1 MDELYTYELA
11 NYPGG
16 FYALEDGYMDSWHD
30 GSFYSAVLTPG
41 RLFDYTIPWNNQKI
55 DVHPPLYYCLIYTA
69 ESLFPQLGLPWVGL
83 LPNFV
88 CILAGAA
95 VLYCTAKRL
104 IGRFWPAW
112 TAAACWLL
120 CVGVQGMAVFTR
132 MYSLMML
139 EGIVLLYCHVVLWQA
154 LQAGQKP
161 PRAVWPGL
169 FAVTMAGALTQYFF
183 LVFCF
188 FVCGLFGIWLL
199 AARRFKT
206 AGCYVITEFAALAA
220 AYAAFPTMKA
230 HIFSGSRGKEAFAS
244 VFDLSA
250 LAEWGRSIGTVVQ
263 LLAAQFG
270 GLWLWAVVVAAAAV
284 VLWRRGCRLRG
295 KGLFAAGLLLASAG
309 YVALIDKAAPFEADR
324 YYVVIYA
331 AVVLA
336 VAVVLARLAPQHE
349 TLLLLALVPILAA
362 HRTDPNAYLYEDA
375 APRKAAL
382 ADTERLPAVVL
393 NKAGYEVAPDLFLEE
408 FAKREAVDQAS
419 GEDDAASLRAAVESR
434 DLHGGFLLY
443 GYIYDADE
451 LRALAEDTLDVEKI
465 ELVTDGERCPVYY
478 IELK

>member
-1 MDELYTYELA
+1 M
-11 NYPGG
+11 
-16 FYALEDGYMDSWHD
+16 
-30 GSFYSAVLTPG
+30 
-41 RLFDYTIPWNNQKI
+41 
-55 DVHPPLYYCLIYTA
+55 
-69 ESLFPQLGLPWVGL
+69 
-83 LPNFV
+83 
-88 CILAGAA
+88 
-95 VLYCTAKRL
+95 
-104 IGRFWPAW
+104 
-112 TAAACWLL
+112 
-120 CVGVQGMAVFTR
+120 
-132 MYSLMML
+132 
-139 EGIVLLYCHVVLWQA
+139 
-154 LQAGQKP
+154 
-161 PRAVWPGL
+161 
-169 FAVTMAGALTQYFF
+169 
-183 LVFCF
+183 
-188 FVCGLFGIWLL
+188 
-199 AARRFKT
+199 
-206 AGCYVITEFAALAA
+206 
-220 AYAAFPTMKA
+220 
-230 HIFSGSRGKEAFAS
+230 
-244 VFDLSA
+244 
-250 LAEWGRSIGTVVQ
+250 
-263 LLAAQFG
+263 
-270 GLWLWAVVVAAAAV
+270 VVAAAAV

-309 YVALIDKAAPFEADR
+309 YVALIDKAAPFKADR

-331 AVVLA
+331 
-336 VAVVLARLAPQHE
+336 AVVLARLAPQHE

-434 DLHGGFLLY
+434 DLHDGFLLY

>member
-1 MDELYTYELA
+1 MGLFDSFKGPDFNEGIETYK
-11 NYPGG
+11 NTK
-16 FYALEDGYMDSWHD
+16 D
-30 GSFYSAVLTPG
+30 AVL
-41 RLFDYTIPWNNQKI
+41 L
-55 DVHPPLYYCLIYTA
+55 DVRTQEEY
-69 ESLFPQLGLPWVGL
+69 
-83 LPNFV
+83 
-88 CILAGAA
+88 
-95 VLYCTAKRL
+95 
-104 IGRFWPAW
+104 
-112 TAAACWLL
+112 
-120 CVGVQGMAVFTR
+120 
-132 MYSLMML
+132 L
-139 EGIVLLYCHVVLWQA
+139 EGRVPGSWNIP
-154 LQAGQKP
+154 LQEIQKVE
-161 PRAVWPGL
+161 R
-169 FAVTMAGALTQYFF
+169 
-183 LVFCF
+183 
-188 FVCGLFGIWLL
+188 
-199 AARRFKT
+199 
-206 AGCYVITEFAALAA
+206 
-220 AYAAFPTMKA
+220 
-230 HIFSGSRGKEAFAS
+230 
-244 VFDLSA
+244 
-250 LAEWGRSIGTVVQ
+250 
-263 LLAAQFG
+263 
-270 GLWLWAVVVAAAAV
+270 
-284 VLWRRGCRLRG
+284 
-295 KGLFAAGLLLASAG
+295 
-309 YVALIDKAAPFEADR
+309 LIDKAAPFEADR

-434 DLHGGFLLY
+434 DLHDGFLLY

>member
-1 MDELYTYELA
+1 M
-11 NYPGG
+11 
-16 FYALEDGYMDSWHD
+16 
-30 GSFYSAVLTPG
+30 
-41 RLFDYTIPWNNQKI
+41 
-55 DVHPPLYYCLIYTA
+55 
-69 ESLFPQLGLPWVGL
+69 
-83 LPNFV
+83 
-88 CILAGAA
+88 
-95 VLYCTAKRL
+95 
-104 IGRFWPAW
+104 
-112 TAAACWLL
+112 
-120 CVGVQGMAVFTR
+120 
-132 MYSLMML
+132 
-139 EGIVLLYCHVVLWQA
+139 
-154 LQAGQKP
+154 
-161 PRAVWPGL
+161 
-169 FAVTMAGALTQYFF
+169 
-183 LVFCF
+183 
-188 FVCGLFGIWLL
+188 
-199 AARRFKT
+199 
-206 AGCYVITEFAALAA
+206 
-220 AYAAFPTMKA
+220 
-230 HIFSGSRGKEAFAS
+230 
-244 VFDLSA
+244 
-250 LAEWGRSIGTVVQ
+250 
-263 LLAAQFG
+263 
-270 GLWLWAVVVAAAAV
+270 VVAAAAV
-284 VLWRRGCRLRG
+284 VLWLRGCRLRG

-309 YVALIDKAAPFEADR
+309 YVVLIDKAAPFEADR

-419 GEDDAASLRAAVESR
+419 GKDDAASLRAAVESR
-434 DLHGGFLLY
+434 DLHDGFLLY

>member
-1 MDELYTYELA
+1 MGIWKNLGM
-11 NYPGG
+11 GG
-16 FYALEDGYMDSWHD
+16 YRGFSRPAARLLQQ
-30 GSFYSAVLTPG
+30 AV
-41 RLFDYTIPWNNQKI
+41 Q
-55 DVHPPLYYCLIYTA
+55 
-69 ESLFPQLGLPWVGL
+69 
-83 LPNFV
+83 
-88 CILAGAA
+88 LAGD
-95 VLYCTAKRL
+95 LGC
-104 IGRFWPAW
+104 
-112 TAAACWLL
+112 
-120 CVGVQGMAVFTR
+120 
-132 MYSLMML
+132 
-139 EGIVLLYCHVVLWQA
+139 EQA
-154 LQAGQKP
+154 DTGHL
-161 PRAVWPGL
+161 
-169 FAVTMAGALTQYFF
+169 
-183 LVFCF
+183 
-188 FVCGLFGIWLL
+188 LL
-199 AARRFKT
+199 AMLQQQGA
-206 AGCYVITEFAALAA
+206 
-220 AYAAFPTMKA
+220 
-230 HIFSGSRGKEAFAS
+230 
-244 VFDLSA
+244 
-250 LAEWGRSIGTVVQ
+250 
-263 LLAAQFG
+263 AAQF
-270 GLWLWAVVVAAAAV
+270 LTRKNITEPEV
-284 VLWRRGCRLRG
+284 RRQLAQRRSGPAQRLDRQAMAPDLRRTMDYALIGAQNAHVSRAEPEHLLCAMLEDDGC
-295 KGLFAAGLLLASAG
+295 AAGLLLASAG

-336 VAVVLARLAPQHE
+336 VAVVLAKLAPQHE